1 MIPLILGPKPA
12 FNAVGSSFA
21 DVTKSEQ
28 VELLSHLLS
37 LLVELVEYIL
47 FKSLSEATVHY

>member
-12 FNAVGSSFA
+12 FKAVRSSFA

-37 LLVELVEYIL
+37 LLVKLVEYIL

>member
-37 LLVELVEYIL
+37 LLAELVEYIL